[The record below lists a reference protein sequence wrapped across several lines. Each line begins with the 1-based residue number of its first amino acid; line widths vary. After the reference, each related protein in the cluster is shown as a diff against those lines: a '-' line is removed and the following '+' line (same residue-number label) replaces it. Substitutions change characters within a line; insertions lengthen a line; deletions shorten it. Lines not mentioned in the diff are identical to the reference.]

1 VDDLHHE
8 HDAAVPVRVG
18 QRAGRIY
25 TLSLDGKLLG
35 VLGESG
41 RDGGQFN
48 WIHGLACPSE
58 NVLYVAD
65 LNNWRVQKLRLYP
78 ERAKPSAR

>member
-1 VDDLHHE
+1 
-8 HDAAVPVRVG
+8 
-18 QRAGRIY
+18 
-25 TLSLDGKLLG
+25 

-41 RDGGQFN
+41 RDVGQFN